1 MLPKTLAPGFGAGVG
16 GGGGAPARPCGGA
29 EPRPEITGTPQPRQG
44 TVSHTPERSGLPSA
58 VFGAGA
64 SRSTLPSAV
73 FGTVETIWRGHC
85 ASRVGERLAARVR
98 VAAMKMRDTVRASRA
113 EIPAIVHQPVY

>member
-44 TVSHTPERSGLPSA
+44 TVSQTPDRSGLPSA
-58 VFGAGA
+58 VLGAGA
-64 SRSTLPSAV
+64 SRLSLPSAV
-73 FGTVETIWRGHC
+73 LATVATICRGHC
-85 ASRVGERLAARVR
+85 ASRVGERLAASVM
-98 VAAMKMRDTVRASRA
+98 VAAMTVRDTVRASPA
-113 EIPAIVHQPVY
+113 EIPA